1 MVFSAAL
8 TASGT
13 TTAREPYP
21 PTKHADDERGV
32 DTAVPEAFHKAH
44 DKHDIVAYTLTNASL
59 ISLAGLVTGAQ
70 EAYLTFERMPPALS
84 RQHFKQARYLLGIVG
99 KKTAYAGLLG
109 AVFSYTDAYVENYLG
124 KHDMTSGAVAGL
136 VTGTLF
142 GLGRAMPQPVAWPL
156 AFATT
161 AIAADFIG
169 ELLPKYM
176 KDFRMYGPVKN
187 RENWGDPVPPRPPI
201 MDTGAAVRPNDSGQ
215 YWRGY

>member
-1 MVFSAAL
+1 
-8 TASGT
+8 
-13 TTAREPYP
+13 
-21 PTKHADDERGV
+21 
-32 DTAVPEAFHKAH
+32 
-44 DKHDIVAYTLTNASL
+44 
-59 ISLAGLVTGAQ
+59 
-70 EAYLTFERMPPALS
+70 MPPAVS

-109 AVFSYTDAYVENYLG
+109 AVFSYTDASVETYLG

-176 KDFRMYGPVKN
+176 KDFRSA
-187 RENWGDPVPPRPPI
+187 RRPPVLLPARVCLR
-201 MDTGAAVRPNDSGQ
+201 MHATGVACDSEAAHAFDQQPG
-215 YWRGY
+215 